1 MCQRHGNTRLASSL
15 TPRRFLG
22 LRWHQV
28 PSDCSP
34 IGSITQKTA
43 PRGSFAVA
51 QSRPPCASTIE
62 RQINN
67 PMPEPFDLVVSKA
80 SKMRARFAGGSPGPE
95 SLTSTSTPCVYV
107 FASEKAHLQLADVV
121 PTFRERQRRVA
132 IQITLEIIFTEH
144 REPRRAVNPRRLRM
158 RPSWP
163 SIQPSII
170 TKPTLQTKASPCC
183 DAETGEPDLASLLH
197 VLQ

>member
-1 MCQRHGNTRLASSL
+1 MCQRHGKTKLASSL

-28 PSDCSP
+28 PSDCSS

-80 SKMRARFAGGSPGPE
+80 SKMRAKFAGGSPGPE
-95 SLTSTSTPCVYV
+95 SLTSTSAPCVYV
-107 FASEKAHLQLADVV
+107 FAGEKADVRLTMHSPPYWFQL
-121 PTFRERQRRVA
+121 
-132 IQITLEIIFTEH
+132 
-144 REPRRAVNPRRLRM
+144 
-158 RPSWP
+158 
-163 SIQPSII
+163 SI
-170 TKPTLQTKASPCC
+170 ASCRS
-183 DAETGEPDLASLLH
+183 ASLAGEY
-197 VLQ
+197 VDAWRARRGS